1 MIRCK
6 LFNFLFRVLP
16 FRAFQGILI
25 KHHFEKCP
33 NCMNS
38 LVKAEDA
45 RLFLEEEEKAR
56 EMVNLWPGI
65 SEKLCEVSGEKVRTS
80 FFPKW
85 RWALSAAGL
94 TIFIFTGFLYLNRP
108 GSLAVA
114 SEQGLDQ
121 QFQINYIKVEEKPA
135 GAYVCEPPDAEMI
148 TVWAEILP

>member
-6 LFNFLFRVLP
+6 IINFLFRVLP

-33 NCMNS
+33 NCQNS

-45 RLFLEEEEKAR
+45 RLFLELEKEEKSS

-65 SEKLCEVSGEKVRTS
+65 SEKLCEGSGEKVRTS

-85 RWALSAAGL
+85 RWAFVAAGL
-94 TIFIFTGFLYLNRP
+94 TIFIFIGFLYLNRP
-108 GSLAVA
+108 GSLTA
-114 SEQGLDQ
+114 SELD
-121 QFQINYIKVEEKPA
+121 QFQINYIKVEEQPA
-135 GAYVCEPPDAEMI
+135 GTYVYEPQDSELI
-148 TVWAEILP
+148 IVWAEILP